1 MKRAESDVYFSSN
14 EGQIIKEA
22 INESIQS
29 GERINK
35 TIIATA
41 KNESDEIVATFEM
54 ITSLKVL
61 I

>member
-1 MKRAESDVYFSSN
+1 VKRAESDVYFSSN

-22 INESIQS
+22 IEESIQS

-35 TIIATA
+35 TILVTA
-41 KNESDEIVATFEM
+41 KNESGEIVATFEM

-61 I
+61 N